1 MNERLKLVRMNSKL
15 NIRQFAD
22 RIESTSASISRYE
35 SGERIPSNTVLHA
48 ISKEFGIS
56 YAWLKTG
63 EGPMEDPAPE
73 MAVVQRFATTYKSLP
88 NRLKMLV
95 EALIEMD
102 PEWYKTLDDALTAIE
117 RRHNGE
123 NPMENRDAE

>member
-1 MNERLKLVRMNSKL
+1 MKERIKTIRKNACL
-15 NIRQFAD
+15 NQTEFAD
-22 RIESTSASISRYE
+22 RIGASRDKVASYE
-35 SGERIPSNTVLHA
+35 TGRVIPSDSILKL
-48 ISKEFGIS
+48 ISKEFNVS
-56 YAWLKTG
+56 FAWLKTG

-73 MAVVQRFATTYKSLP
+73 MAVVQRLATTYKSLP
-88 NRLKMLV
+88 TRLKMLV

-117 RRHNGE
+117 RRHDGE